1 LSSPLIIAVLTYS
14 PALAQSLQESLTA
27 ERYSVH
33 NFAVDDDFLNFVQ
46 QEKQEVDCLVFQAH
60 DRVLKVVDVLY
71 QRATVLPVVFLQHS
85 GAEDHFSCLE
95 ARGSLTDLDPGPEDW
110 SDFFY
115 HASEVFVS
123 DTDVAN
129 IGADI
134 DQAISKFLNLTPLL
148 PPHKSHQDLAADPD
162 CQPAVFLLRQQ
173 RRLAEK
179 LKERLGYLAVY
190 YKRNPNN
197 FYRHLLPTQRQELQ
211 LLLQEQYRQIA
222 LAYFAPNS
230 NLNDLLDQF
239 VTLVFFA
246 DLSVS
251 EVVEIHMDLMDD
263 FAAQLKIEGWSE
275 DILLDYR
282 LTLIDVIAHLC
293 EMYRRSIPAD
303 GGK

>member
-14 PALAQSLQESLTA
+14 PALAQSLQESLA
-27 ERYSVH
+27 DERYRVH
-33 NFAVDDDFLNFVQ
+33 NFAADDDFLNFVQ

-60 DRVLKVVDVLY
+60 DQVLTVVNALY
-71 QRATVLPVVFLQHS
+71 QHATVLPVVFLQHS

-95 ARGSLTDLDPGPEDW
+95 ARESLTDLDGEW

-148 PPHKSHQDLAADPD
+148 PPHKSHQDLVADPD

-173 RRLAEK
+173 RRLSEK

-190 YKRNPNN
+190 YKRNSNN
-197 FYRHLLPTQRQELQ
+197 FYRHLLPPQRQELQ

-222 LAYFAPNS
+222 LAYFTPNS

-239 VTLVFFA
+239 VTLVFFS

-263 FAAQLKIEGWSE
+263 FATQLKIEGWNE

-293 EMYRRSIPAD
+293 EMYRRSVPAE
-303 GGK
+303 GGQ